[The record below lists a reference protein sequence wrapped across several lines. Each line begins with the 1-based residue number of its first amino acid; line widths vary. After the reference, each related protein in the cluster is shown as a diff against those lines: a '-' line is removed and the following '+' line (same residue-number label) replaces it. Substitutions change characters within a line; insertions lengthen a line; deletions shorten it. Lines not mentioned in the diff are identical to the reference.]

1 MGQTNGA
8 NGSSAP
14 IRTAILCL
22 DNTLASTVFGPL
34 DILGQAGQLWN
45 ALCRRNP
52 QPVFDVR
59 LVSLDGQPVQCL
71 NGPAINVSAALDEQD
86 WQLVLLSAAHI
97 GPQDHDHSLL
107 SAALRRQHQHGA
119 VLASICTGAFALAE
133 AGLLDG
139 REATTHW
146 GFVELFR
153 RRYPQVL
160 LQPEQLV
167 THSEQL
173 FCSGGFHAYQDLCLR
188 LIEHFCD
195 FECAEQTARALVM
208 QGERPSQLPYRRFD
222 LHKQHQD
229 AVIRK
234 VQEHIEAH
242 YAEALDNAELA
253 ALAHLGERQF
263 KRRFQ
268 AAGGESALQYLQ
280 RVRVEMA
287 KQQLRSSR
295 EPVERIADQVGYSDA
310 AFFRQVFRR
319 HTGLIPLDYRRKMQR
334 RA

>member
-1 MGQTNGA
+1 MGHTNGA
-8 NGSSAP
+8 NGTSAV
-14 IRTAILCL
+14 RTAILCL

-34 DILGQAGQLWN
+34 DILSQAGQLWN

-52 QPVFDVR
+52 EPTFDVQ
-59 LVSLDGQPVQCL
+59 LVSLDGAPVRSL
-71 NGPAINVSAALDEQD
+71 NGPPIVVQGALADGD
-86 WQLVLLSAAHI
+86 WQLVLLSAAHVA
-97 GPQDHDHSLL
+97 PSSADNSAL
-107 SAALRRQHQHGA
+107 SAALREQHQRGA

-153 RRYPQVL
+153 RRFPQVL

-167 THSEQL
+167 THSERL

-195 FECAEQTARALVM
+195 FERAEQTARALVL
-208 QGERPSQLPYRRFD
+208 QGERPSQLPYKRFD

-229 AVIRK
+229 AAIRR

-242 YAEALDNAELA
+242 YAQALGNAELA
-253 ALAHLGERQF
+253 ALAHLSERQF

-268 AAGGESALQYLQ
+268 AAVGETAPQYLQ

-287 KQQLRSSR
+287 KQELRSSR
-295 EPVERIADQVGYSDA
+295 EPVERIAGQVGYSDA

-319 HTGLIPLDYRRKMQR
+319 HTGLIPQDYRRKMQR
-334 RA
+334 SA

>member
-8 NGSSAP
+8 NGTSKV
-14 IRTAILCL
+14 RTAILCL

-52 QPVFDVR
+52 EPIFEVH
-59 LVSLDGQPVQCL
+59 LVSLDGTPVQSL
-71 NGPAINVSAALDEQD
+71 NGPPIAVEGRLDDGD

-97 GPQDHDHSLL
+97 APV
-107 SAALRRQHQHGA
+107 SAANHALAEALRRQYQRGA

-167 THSEQL
+167 THSERL

-188 LIEHFCD
+188 LIEHFSD
-195 FECAEQTARALVM
+195 FEHAEQTARALLL

-229 AVIRK
+229 AAIRR

-242 YAEALDNAELA
+242 YAQALGNAELA
-253 ALAHLGERQF
+253 ALAHLSERQF

-268 AAGGESALQYLQ
+268 AAVGETAPQYLQ

-287 KQQLRSSR
+287 KQELRSSR
-295 EPVERIADQVGYSDA
+295 EPVERIADRVGYSDA

-334 RA
+334 SA